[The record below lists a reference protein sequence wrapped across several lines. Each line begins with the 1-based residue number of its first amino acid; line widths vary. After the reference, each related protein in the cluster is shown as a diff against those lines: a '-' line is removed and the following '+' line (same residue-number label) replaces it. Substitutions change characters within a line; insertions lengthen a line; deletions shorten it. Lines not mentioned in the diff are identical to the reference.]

1 MMKEEAMEYLKIAAK
16 VTEDAYNLRQMKDEE
31 GRGLFCTGQDMYEIH
46 MYDNNAFIDM
56 AKALEKPFSIIPDWN
71 KEKGCCK
78 FYTRIDGHGESEW
91 EIFTLYE
98 VAEGWPNAK

>member
-1 MMKEEAMEYLKIAAK
+1 MTKEQAMEILKKGAEVRKILVDLK
-16 VTEDAYNLRQMKDEE
+16 KDVRIE
-31 GRGLFCTGQDMYEIH
+31 GRQVFCIGDDLYDLHI
-46 MYDNNAFIDM
+46 YDNQAFIEL